1 MNDVNDNIN
10 INNEIISKEENEI
23 KINDDFPYNTKYFL
37 ILIIHK

>member
-23 KINDDFPYNTKYFL
+23 KINDDFNV
-37 ILIIHK
+37 ILFI

>member
-23 KINDDFPYNTKYFL
+23 KINDD
-37 ILIIHK
+37 